1 MNAEQRQ
8 RASQL
13 VRSQT
18 EEEAIGEAF
27 ALLQELVDEQ
37 EPKPV
42 AWIIQNRLTQACY
55 VYATEQPADPN
66 HIQVPVYTAPPAP
79 EPEPS
84 VPDGLIQNLVQTAM
98 RGLLTDD
105 DMANLRRFDE
115 CCQDSDADGHAVAK
129 PKMKRLELAGVVR
142 SCGFGRHE
150 TTAFGD
156 WLLADAPEQPTSV
169 PVLTVECEP
178 DYWSGGHYYEGT
190 KPHIAPT
197 AVWKLPIGTKLYTS
211 PPANNQSE
219 QHLEMV
225 NAPAPS
231 VPDEQLQAAFDRG
244 LKAGNEQAIAQQ
256 IEIHKLHDFLAV
268 QQPAQPAELVR
279 DAERYRW
286 LRAYNTAKHPSVT
299 EAFFLGD
306 ENLDAEIDAAIATE
320 KGNKND

>member
-27 ALLQELVDEQ
+27 ALLQELIDAP
-37 EPKPV
+37 EPEPV
-42 AWIIQNRLTQACY
+42 AWIMQNRLTQACY

-115 CCQDSDADGHAVAK
+115 CCQDSDADGHTVAK

-156 WLLADAPEQPTSV
+156 WLLADALQQAGCSVIYEDAASGKSAARPELEQCRKALRAGDTLV
-169 PVLTVECEP
+169 
-178 DYWSGGHYYEGT
+178 
-190 KPHIAPT
+190 
-197 AVWKLPIGTKLYTS
+197 VWRL
-211 PPANNQSE
+211 
-219 QHLEMV
+219 
-225 NAPAPS
+225 
-231 VPDEQLQAAFDRG
+231 DRLG
-244 LKAGNEQAIAQQ
+244 RS
-256 IEIHKLHDFLAV
+256 LHDLV
-268 QQPAQPAELVR
+268 QIVAELEQRGVHF
-279 DAERYRW
+279 ES
-286 LRAYNTAKHPSVT
+286 LT
-299 EAFFLGD
+299 ELGKWAMQQGTLTQ
-306 ENLDAEIDAAIATE
+306 EQKEH
-320 KGNKND
+320 